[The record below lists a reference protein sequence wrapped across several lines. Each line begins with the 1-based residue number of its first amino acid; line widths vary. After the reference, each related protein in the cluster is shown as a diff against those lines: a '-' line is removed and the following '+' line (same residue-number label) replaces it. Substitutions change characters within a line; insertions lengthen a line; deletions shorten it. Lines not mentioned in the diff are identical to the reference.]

1 MDNQNINANVALH
14 SIMEE
19 TNDTLSDAVDKIMNE
34 EKTMMNTENSK
45 SIII

>member
-1 MDNQNINANVALH
+1 MENQNIKANVTLH

-19 TNDTLSDAVDKIMNE
+19 TDDTLSEVVEKIMNE

-45 SIII
+45 SII